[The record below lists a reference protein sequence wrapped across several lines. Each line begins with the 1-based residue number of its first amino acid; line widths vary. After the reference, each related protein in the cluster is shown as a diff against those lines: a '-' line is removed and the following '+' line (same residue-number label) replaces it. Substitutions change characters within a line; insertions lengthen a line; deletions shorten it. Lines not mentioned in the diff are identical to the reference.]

1 MPCSRTAPPRSC
13 GAGAEEGSAELLVVR
28 HLQVE
33 QVEAQ
38 QVARARHAA
47 AAERFREADA
57 PVRGGA
63 ARADASTA
71 SPTRCPTGCSPG

>member
-1 MPCSRTAPPRSC
+1 MPCSKTAPPRSS
-13 GAGAEEGSAELLVVR
+13 APVPSEGSAELLVVR
-28 HLQVE
+28 HLQLE

-57 PVRGGA
+57 PVRRRA
-63 ARADASTA
+63 AHPEHR
-71 SPTRCPTGCSPG
+71 RHRRLR